1 MKIRHSTWFWLLT
14 ISLLMLTACQSAT
27 IEPTPVLVMPTTAAP
42 TPIVPPLAEAT
53 LPPVPT
59 TVIEPSPT
67 LPAAAEATATA
78 VPTSPVSTPS
88 AYRVAFVTSDDTLNV
103 RSGPGV
109 DFDIVGELAPQA
121 GGLQITGSGQDVDGS
136 TWVPVT
142 NGSVTG
148 WVNGRFLTADMP
160 AADFCKDDAV
170 TALLAEFATAI
181 TNRDNGKLAQLIN
194 PERGLRVRLNWW
206 NPEVLIRGT
215 DRANLFTATGSYD
228 WGVADGSG
236 NPIHGSFADVVAP
249 MLVDDLLPASETGCD
264 KLLSGPTAGLV
275 QLPDGYETVH
285 YISLYRPAA
294 DESGFDWG
302 TWVVGV
308 EWWNGRYTISYLVHF
323 DWEI

>member
-1 MKIRHSTWFWLLT
+1 MKVRHLVWLLT
-14 ISLLMLTACQSAT
+14 IALLVLTACQAVT
-27 IEPTPVLVMPTTAAP
+27 IEPTPVLVMPTTMAP

-59 TVIEPSPT
+59 TAILPSPT
-67 LPAAAEATATA
+67 PPAAATA
-78 VPTSPVSTPS
+78 VPNPNPVPTPS

-109 DFDIVGELAPQA
+109 DFDIVGEYAPQA
-121 GGLQITGSGQDVDGS
+121 GDLQITGSGQEVSGS

-142 NGSVTG
+142 DGSITG

-160 AADFCKDDAV
+160 TTDFCEDDAV
-170 TALLAEFATAI
+170 TTLLAELATAV
-181 TNRDNGKLAQLIN
+181 TNHDNDKLAQLIN
-194 PERGLRVRLNWW
+194 PERGLRVRVNWW

-228 WGVADGSG
+228 WGVTDGSG
-236 NPIHGSFADVVAP
+236 NPIRGSFANVIVP

-264 KLLSGPTAGLV
+264 EILSGGTAGWV
-275 QLPDGYETVH
+275 QLPEGYDAIH
-285 YISLYRPAA
+285 YVSLYRPAA
-294 DESGFDWG
+294 DDSAGLDWG